1 MQKKQVVQ
9 FLTLLLFILI
19 MAGAYMGIRSYQ
31 ARQEKEKN
39 KQEAEAVIP
48 LTSFPS
54 DSVTAISYD
63 LDGTKYT
70 FEKDGE
76 KWKAADSDIIL
87 DQDAFTDFLQ
97 KAGSITS
104 DTKVEAQEGEDY
116 GFSNPSRTVTVTT
129 QNGTS
134 SLIFGMKNEMIGQ
147 YYVKTSESSSI
158 YLVEESVY
166 TAFDKTAEDFEQ
178 EKTQTDTDDKS

>member
-1 MQKKQVVQ
+1 MQRKQVVQ
-9 FLTLLLFILI
+9 FLTLLLFILV
-19 MAGAYMGIRSYQ
+19 MVGAYMGIRSYQ

-39 KQEAEAVIP
+39 KQEAEALIP
-48 LTSFPS
+48 LTSFQP

-63 LDGTKYT
+63 LDGTKYI

-76 KWKAADSDIIL
+76 KWKVADNEIIL

-104 DTKVEAQEGEDY
+104 ETKVEAEEGEDY

-129 QNGTS
+129 QKGTS
-134 SLIFGMKNEMIGQ
+134 SLIFGMKNEKLGQ
-147 YYVKTSESSSI
+147 YYVKTSESSNI

-166 TAFDKTAEDFEQ
+166 AVFDKSAEDFEQ
-178 EKTQTDTDDKS
+178 EKTQTDSDDK